1 MSHIH
6 VLVKTKKTDDW
17 VCVFKDLS
25 VSQLR
30 KKVVKPYKLGK
41 SIFHDGNILLSTD
54 ISQIKIVGTE
64 RSHSDELKFLREDHE
79 RKVSEFNRSSSGI
92 TFISLGRG
100 RKDYEIKDCGQEVT
114 SSYISSGPGTG
125 TFLSVLSDFIKHP
138 LVVRIPAG
146 LVLMAIAAYL
156 GFR

>member
-1 MSHIH
+1 MSYIH
-6 VLVKTKKTDDW
+6 VLVKTKKSDDW

-25 VSQLR
+25 VSRLK

-41 SIFHDGNILLSTD
+41 TIFHNGNILLSTD
-54 ISQIKIVGTE
+54 ISQIKIVETE
-64 RSHSDELKFLREDHE
+64 RPHSEELKFLREDHE
-79 RKVSEFNRSSSGI
+79 RKISEFNRNTDI
-92 TFISLGRG
+92 AFFTRGRG